1 MVCAVAGLALA
12 SPAFCQ
18 DALRDELRHPVNLI
32 LQQGTTGWIDPRGP
46 LSQKSSELGLNVD
59 DIVRIRVTIGYVVCP
74 GNLSGGQSTGTAM
87 VVGDGTVIV
96 TDVHLFINPATNE
109 RREPLSDC
117 VFVNQ
122 GTPRTVVKLDFS
134 NEQTYKFYTY
144 NSTTEWYNDRALVHL
159 KERVTG
165 TRPFPIGLVND
176 PIKPGDK
183 IIMVSAE
190 QQQIA
195 FSVDKDH
202 FKIPIMDGKA
212 AAEFSLNREPVVQ
225 SCIARAYYPAS
236 SRASSILYTECNATE
251 RGSGS
256 VMFTRENG
264 VLTPRALL
272 TQEGT
277 PAADF
282 KPYKTGKGVAPDE
295 LSFSLGVGLDPS
307 INADIDQIEKATE
320 KHPSGR

>member
-1 MVCAVAGLALA
+1 M
-12 SPAFCQ
+12 
-18 DALRDELRHPVNLI
+18 
-32 LQQGTTGWIDPRGP
+32 
-46 LSQKSSELGLNVD
+46 NVD

-74 GNLSGGQSTGTAM
+74 GNVSGGQSTGTAM
-87 VVGDGTVIV
+87 VVGDGTQIV
-96 TDVHLFINPATNE
+96 TDVHLFINPGTNE

-134 NEQTYKFYTY
+134 SEQTYKFYTY

-165 TRPFPIGLVND
+165 TLPFHIGVAND

-195 FSVDKDH
+195 FAMDQDH
-202 FKIPIMDGKA
+202 FKVPIMDGKA
-212 AAEFSLNREPVVQ
+212 AAEFSLNREPIVQ
-225 SCIARAYYPAS
+225 SCLARAYYPAS
-236 SRASSILYTECNATE
+236 SRSSSILYTECNATE

-272 TQEGT
+272 TQQGA

-282 KPYKTGKGVAPDE
+282 KPYKTGSGVTPDE

-307 INADIDQIEKATE
+307 INADIAEIEKATE
-320 KHPSGR
+320 KPSRR